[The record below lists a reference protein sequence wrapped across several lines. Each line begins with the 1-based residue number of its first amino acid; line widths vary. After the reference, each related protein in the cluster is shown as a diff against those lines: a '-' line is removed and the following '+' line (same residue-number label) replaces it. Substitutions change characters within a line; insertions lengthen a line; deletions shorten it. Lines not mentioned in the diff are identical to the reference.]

1 MFVAADLYGGGDR
14 VFQALRERLG
24 TEVPMMTTEV
34 MAPIPDLLDSI
45 GTAAHGLYV
54 SGIDVP
60 PDARLD
66 SPAGRRFASDFGA
79 LETPVQ
85 GLLPAAQ
92 AADVL
97 LDAIARSDG
106 TRRSVLEQLRDT
118 RVTDGYLG
126 DFRIDRHGDITPAQL
141 PIYRVSDRASAGAN
155 VPEHL
160 EGTVV
165 ERVISVPARLAG

>member
-14 VFQALRERLG
+14 VIQALRERLG
-24 TEVPMMTTEV
+24 SDVPIMTTEV

-79 LETPVQ
+79 LEAPVQ

-126 DFRIDRHGDITPAQL
+126 DFRIDRPVTSHPPRSRSSGSPTGRP
-141 PIYRVSDRASAGAN
+141 PGRTFPSTSRARSSTA
-155 VPEHL
+155 
-160 EGTVV
+160 
-165 ERVISVPARLAG
+165 

>member
-1 MFVAADLYGGGDR
+1 MFVAADLYAGGDR
-14 VFQALRERLG
+14 VIQALRERLG
-24 TEVPMMTTEV
+24 RDVPIMTTELL
-34 MAPIPDLLDSI
+34 APIPDLLDST

-54 SGIDVP
+54 SAIDVP

-66 SPAGRRFASDFGA
+66 SPAGRSFARDFGT
-79 LETPVQ
+79 LEAPVQ

-126 DFRIDRHGDITPAQL
+126 DFRIDRGDITPAQI
-141 PIYRVSDRASAGAN
+141 PIFRVTDRASAGAN